1 MKKATLLLISM
12 IAVGSLSAVFYQSQ
26 SRAQA
31 VSAKHLKS
39 ESQSDTEIDQSS
51 AKDTMDYFMAAMVDI
66 DLNQVKENVSD
77 FNNIVPNSVIDDRL
91 FEKYL
96 EYKSALE
103 QIDFSNNYSNLS
115 IEELTELHELLL
127 DQQAYHF
134 TAGEQELLFAHE
146 NRMRELAIEKLK
158 LRQEYTDPIEFEKQ
172 WLEVLTLQPE
182 YVQQTQKNTLTLTL
196 LSHENS
202 LDNQQ
207 KYLNRVEMVGE
218 NAAQRLS
225 ALDAERAQFD
235 SDFQR
240 FIAQRETILD
250 NPNLSADQQAQ
261 EVALLR
267 NDLFTE
273 QQIKRVEALERIHDS
288 KLE

>member
-12 IAVGSLSAVFYQSQ
+12 IAVGSFSAVFYQGQ

-77 FNNIVPNSVIDDRL
+77 FNNIAPNSVIDDRL

-115 IEELTELHELLL
+115 IEELTELHELLM
-127 DQQAYHF
+127 DQQAYYF
-134 TAGEQELLFAHE
+134 TVSEQELLFAHE

-158 LRQEYTDPIEFEKQ
+158 MRQEYTDPIEFEKQ
-172 WLEVLTLQPE
+172 WLEALTLQPE
-182 YVQQTQKNTLTLTL
+182 YVQQTQKNTLTLTQ
-196 LSHENS
+196 LSHANS

-207 KYLNRVEMVGE
+207 KYLNRVEIVGE
-218 NAAQRLS
+218 SAAQRLS
-225 ALDAERAQFD
+225 ALDTQRAQFD

-240 FIAQRETILD
+240 FITQRETILD

-288 KLE
+288 EKN

>member
-12 IAVGSLSAVFYQSQ
+12 IAVGSFSAVFYQGQ

-77 FNNIVPNSVIDDRL
+77 FNNIAPDSVIDDRL

-115 IEELTELHELLL
+115 IEELTELHELLM

-134 TAGEQELLFAHE
+134 TVSEQELLFAHE

-158 LRQEYTDPIEFEKQ
+158 MRQEYTDPIEFEKQ
-172 WLEVLTLQPE
+172 WLEALTLQPE
-182 YVQQTQKNTLTLTL
+182 YVQQTQKNTLTLTQ
-196 LSHENS
+196 LSHTNS

-207 KYLNRVEMVGE
+207 KYLNRVEIVGE
-218 NAAQRLS
+218 SAAQRLS
-225 ALDAERAQFD
+225 ALDAQRAQFD

-240 FIAQRETILD
+240 FITQRETILD
-250 NPNLSADQQAQ
+250 NPNLSADQQAR

-288 KLE
+288 EKN

>member
-12 IAVGSLSAVFYQSQ
+12 IAVGSFSAVFYQGQ

-66 DLNQVKENVSD
+66 DLDQIKENVSD
-77 FNNIVPNSVIDDRL
+77 FNNIAPNSVIDDRL

-115 IEELTELHELLL
+115 IEELTELHELLM

-134 TAGEQELLFAHE
+134 TASEQELLFAHE

-172 WLEVLTLQPE
+172 WLEALTLQPE
-182 YVQQTQKNTLTLTL
+182 YVQQTQKNTLTLTQ
-196 LSHENS
+196 LSHANS

-207 KYLNRVEMVGE
+207 KYLNRVEIVGE
-218 NAAQRLS
+218 SAAQRLS
-225 ALDAERAQFD
+225 ALDAQRAQFD

-240 FIAQRETILD
+240 FIIQRETILD

-288 KLE
+288 EKN